1 MQHDNQINVFLFR
14 YTHIEGECPFIDFE
28 DLLVRIED
36 LVSIYPKYK
45 DCIYFFFLAMIS
57 IPKIT
62 VENDCIFLNLQ
73 FFCCC

>member
-1 MQHDNQINVFLFR
+1 MFFLFR

-45 DCIYFFFLAMIS
+45 DCIYFFFFFTKNS

-62 VENDCIFLNLQ
+62 F
-73 FFCCC
+73 